1 MTWPDSCHKEGI
13 HRSRGVETG
22 STEVANM
29 LKLSALSLSALFLM
43 LTASGCAANTDDVA
57 PEDEESDTQALLAGT
72 QHSPHQVATLLR
84 HAGFPE
90 SAIGPMVCTA
100 KYESNFYDRASNHNH
115 NGTTDYGLFQ
125 INSIHLHDAGCPS
138 TTAALYD
145 PATNV
150 RCAHAVWKS
159 QGINAWYGYQHH
171 RSTCQHYAAP

>member
-1 MTWPDSCHKEGI
+1 
-13 HRSRGVETG
+13 
-22 STEVANM
+22 M
-29 LKLSALSLSALFLM
+29 LKLSAVALLAIVPIVLM
-43 LTASGCAANTDDVA
+43 GCAANTDDQTD
-57 PEDEESDTQALLAGT
+57 EDGTEASDTQALLAGT
-72 QHSPHQVATLLR
+72 RQSPHQIATLLR
-84 HAGFPE
+84 NAGFPE

-100 KYESNFYDRASNHNH
+100 KYESDWYDRASNHNR

-125 INSIHLHDAGCPS
+125 INSIHLHDSGCPS

-171 RSTCQHYAAP
+171 RSTCAHYPAP